1 MLDACR
7 EDDWGQR
14 VCQVI
19 PEDVTLNI
27 KFGWYCLH
35 AEYNSFA
42 VRKNLFLK
50 AFGWNFLVLAFLHL
64 LAEGVFGN
72 PGMLPSFGLARLAWK
87 PASLSSVLIAW
98 EVMSGCPMH
107 LWDLLDLLDLLD
119 PLMGSILPDHMDT
132 QSGQPPP
139 HTGARRPTDESHLLY
154 RWIVI

>member
-1 MLDACR
+1 M
-7 EDDWGQR
+7 
-14 VCQVI
+14 I

-42 VRKNLFLK
+42 VRKNLFFKGIWLK
-50 AFGWNFLVLAFLHL
+50 FSGGSIFAPVGRRCFRESRNVAFLRIGKT
-64 LAEGVFGN
+64 GVEAGK
-72 PGMLPSFGLARLAWK
+72 PLVCLDRLGG
-87 PASLSSVLIAW
+87 
-98 EVMSGCPMH
+98 EVR
-107 LWDLLDLLDLLD
+107 LWDLLDLLDLVN

-154 RWIVI
+154 R